1 MQDINTFLTE
11 ALEPCRTLPG
21 VKDVRTLGAIG
32 VVELEKI
39 NNPDALRQRFIAE
52 GVWIRP
58 FRNIVYLTPAFTI
71 EKQDLRKLTDAIY
84 KVLP

>member
-1 MQDINTFLTE
+1 
-11 ALEPCRTLPG
+11 
-21 VKDVRTLGAIG
+21 

-39 NNPDALRQRFIAE
+39 ANPDALRQRFIAQ

-71 EKQDLRKLTDAIY
+71 TEADLHKLTTAIY
-84 KVLP
+84 TVLSTP